1 MDVDIAYLHSP
12 NWVIADMHER
22 FAWLRENDPVHWS
35 EPDGL
40 WVISRYED
48 VVACSKNQEFFTS
61 GQGVRPGLGAKIGL
75 IDEEEPRHG
84 QLRGLINRGFSPRMV
99 KILEES
105 FLRITTQ
112 AIDSIASEGEC
123 DFVKS
128 IAVPL
133 PLRLIATMIGIPD
146 EDYDRFAY
154 WSNSMMAAEGN
165 SHDPEILATATKSYM
180 EYAAYV
186 TEIIEARRAE
196 PREDLVSILVGAK
209 DDGLLAEYDEDQS
222 RFAAHGETMHLA
234 NDELIKLMVILM
246 VAGNETTRNG
256 LSGSMS
262 LLIEHPEVKQRL
274 IDNPAMIRDA
284 VEEMLRLVTPVHS
297 FGRTVLEDTELRG
310 KHLRAGDSILM
321 LYGSANRDPD
331 AFEDPDHFDIDRRP
345 QHVAFGIGSHFC
357 LGANLARMELR
368 VAFEELLRRLPDMA
382 YADAEGPV
390 LTPSALVRTCSR
402 MQLRFT
408 PEAS

>member
-1 MDVDIAYLHSP
+1 
-12 NWVIADMHER
+12 
-22 FAWLRENDPVHWS
+22 
-35 EPDGL
+35 
-40 WVISRYED
+40 
-48 VVACSKNQEFFTS
+48 
-61 GQGVRPGLGAKIGL
+61 
-75 IDEEEPRHG
+75 
-84 QLRGLINRGFSPRMV
+84 
-99 KILEES
+99 
-105 FLRITTQ
+105 
-112 AIDSIASEGEC
+112 
-123 DFVKS
+123 
-128 IAVPL
+128 
-133 PLRLIATMIGIPD
+133 
-146 EDYDRFAY
+146 
-154 WSNSMMAAEGN
+154 
-165 SHDPEILATATKSYM
+165 
-180 EYAAYV
+180 
-186 TEIIEARRAE
+186 
-196 PREDLVSILVGAK
+196 
-209 DDGLLAEYDEDQS
+209 
-222 RFAAHGETMHLA
+222 
-234 NDELIKLMVILM
+234 
-246 VAGNETTRNG
+246 
-256 LSGSMS
+256 MS